1 MTASAPGSL
10 RRPASAPLSSVLGVD
25 PRAQLVSLM
34 HVSHDLQSDA
44 TRGAALAPA
53 AEASPLRAADARRTI
68 AAIRARTASSASR
81 VADSAER
88 RRKMLHVPPAAEP
101 QLLRPL
107 SSGRLHSLHD
117 FDCGPPLPR
126 SEHHQPVAPST
137 SRPEE
142 ERSAGSLRLSA
153 RGSVRTKLRGQLK
166 HEWAQSWQPAHPNPK
181 PKPMVNP
188 KPNRRAKPKPKPN
201 PKPKPSPN
209 PDQAPSGCAQGG
221 RVLAQP
227 DGRSRRS
234 GARPPRRTRACAAH
248 AACRPRL
255 RAAPHLRAAHAC
267 TERPCAERACAGR
280 ACTERACAER
290 ACAERRVPSVAPA
303 RRSICSTRR
312 VARRRS
318 REARAGPMLPRPR
331 PPPRPPTRPPF
342 S

>member
-1 MTASAPGSL
+1 MTASAPRSL

-53 AEASPLRAADARRTI
+53 AEASPLRAANARRTI
-68 AAIRARTASSASR
+68 AAIRARTASSTSR

-126 SEHHQPVAPST
+126 SEHHRPIAPST

-166 HEWAQSWQPAHPNPK
+166 HEWAQSWHPAQPNPK
-181 PKPMVNP
+181 PKPMINQTLSL
-188 KPNRRAKPKPKPN
+188 N
-201 PKPKPSPN
+201 
-209 PDQAPSGCAQGG
+209 
-221 RVLAQP
+221 LALT
-227 DGRSRRS
+227 
-234 GARPPRRTRACAAH
+234 RPPAAALKADECSRSLTAAAAALVRGRRVEPTPVPPTP
-248 AACRPRL
+248 ACRLRL
-255 RAAPHLRAAHAC
+255 RAAPHLRATH
-267 TERPCAERACAGR
+267 T
-280 ACTERACAER
+280 
-290 ACAERRVPSVAPA
+290 
-303 RRSICSTRR
+303 
-312 VARRRS
+312 
-318 REARAGPMLPRPR
+318 
-331 PPPRPPTRPPF
+331 
-342 S
+342 